1 MTVFLVVLP
10 LLVSSNPMVE
20 LREEM
25 EDTPV
30 FGDMVEEGQ
39 LVEEEDREE
48 GDLRRE
54 EINEEEMLMNTEE
67 DRLMKE
73 EMKGEVIK
81 KENDSGRK
89 PNFEVDVVFEE
100 NFVDMSPDNMME
112 IEMMLPVD
120 MVADMKFNEC
130 DLGMTHVVHDMIVL
144 SLFYFTE
151 EELVQSEK
159 AKPYG
164 CRFWIVLITST
175 ILVLL
180 FLSVVICLCVYK
192 KVIKKLINKAKIKQY
207 SDILSKKFV

>member
-1 MTVFLVVLP
+1 MTLFLVVLP

-39 LVEEEDREE
+39 LVEEDREE
-48 GDLRRE
+48 GDLSRE
-54 EINEEEMLMNTEE
+54 EINEEEMLMNEE
-67 DRLMKE
+67 DDRLVKE
-73 EMKGEVIK
+73 ELKGEVIK

-89 PNFEVDVVFEE
+89 PSFEVDVVFEE

-130 DLGMTHVVHDMIVL
+130 DLGKEH
-144 SLFYFTE
+144 
-151 EELVQSEK
+151 
-159 AKPYG
+159 
-164 CRFWIVLITST
+164 
-175 ILVLL
+175 
-180 FLSVVICLCVYK
+180 FL
-192 KVIKKLINKAKIKQY
+192 
-207 SDILSKKFV
+207 

>member
-1 MTVFLVVLP
+1 MTVILVVLP

-54 EINEEEMLMNTEE
+54 EINEEEMLMNAEE
-67 DRLMKE
+67 DRLMKD
-73 EMKGEVIK
+73 EMKGDVMK

-89 PNFEVDVVFEE
+89 PSFEVDVVFEE

-130 DLGMTHVVHDMIVL
+130 DLGKEH
-144 SLFYFTE
+144 
-151 EELVQSEK
+151 
-159 AKPYG
+159 
-164 CRFWIVLITST
+164 
-175 ILVLL
+175 
-180 FLSVVICLCVYK
+180 FL
-192 KVIKKLINKAKIKQY
+192 
-207 SDILSKKFV
+207 

>member
-54 EINEEEMLMNTEE
+54 EINEEEMLMNAEE

-130 DLGMTHVVHDMIVL
+130 DLGMTHVAHDSPV
-144 SLFYFTE
+144 S
-151 EELVQSEK
+151 
-159 AKPYG
+159 
-164 CRFWIVLITST
+164 
-175 ILVLL
+175 VLL
-180 FLSVVICLCVYK
+180 CRGGVGPV
-192 KVIKKLINKAKIKQY
+192 
-207 SDILSKKFV
+207 

>member
-39 LVEEEDREE
+39 LVEEEDRED

-54 EINEEEMLMNTEE
+54 EINEEEMLMNAEE

-89 PNFEVDVVFEE
+89 PSFEVDVVFEE

-130 DLGMTHVVHDMIVL
+130 DLGMV
-144 SLFYFTE
+144 
-151 EELVQSEK
+151 
-159 AKPYG
+159 
-164 CRFWIVLITST
+164 
-175 ILVLL
+175 
-180 FLSVVICLCVYK
+180 
-192 KVIKKLINKAKIKQY
+192 
-207 SDILSKKFV
+207 

>member
-1 MTVFLVVLP
+1 MRLPSVTVFLVVLP

-48 GDLRRE
+48 GDLSQE
-54 EINEEEMLMNTEE
+54 EINEEEMLMNAEE

-89 PNFEVDVVFEE
+89 PSFEVDVVFEE

-130 DLGMTHVVHDMIVL
+130 DLGMV
-144 SLFYFTE
+144 
-151 EELVQSEK
+151 
-159 AKPYG
+159 
-164 CRFWIVLITST
+164 
-175 ILVLL
+175 
-180 FLSVVICLCVYK
+180 
-192 KVIKKLINKAKIKQY
+192 
-207 SDILSKKFV
+207 

>member
-48 GDLRRE
+48 GNLVRE
-54 EINEEEMLMNTEE
+54 EINEEEMLMNAEE

-89 PNFEVDVVFEE
+89 PSFEVDVVFEE

-130 DLGMTHVVHDMIVL
+130 DLGMTHVM
-144 SLFYFTE
+144 
-151 EELVQSEK
+151 
-159 AKPYG
+159 
-164 CRFWIVLITST
+164 
-175 ILVLL
+175 
-180 FLSVVICLCVYK
+180 
-192 KVIKKLINKAKIKQY
+192 
-207 SDILSKKFV
+207 

>member
-1 MTVFLVVLP
+1 MTVFLVLLP

-30 FGDMVEEGQ
+30 LGDKVEEEQ
-39 LVEEEDREE
+39 PVEEDREE
-48 GDLRRE
+48 DLVRE
-54 EINEEEMLMNTEE
+54 EINEEDMLMHAEE

-73 EMKGEVIK
+73 EMQGDVMK

-89 PNFEVDVVFEE
+89 PSFEVDVVFEE

-130 DLGMTHVVHDMIVL
+130 DLGMTHVDMIVL
-144 SLFYFTE
+144 SH
-151 EELVQSEK
+151 
-159 AKPYG
+159 A
-164 CRFWIVLITST
+164 ST
-175 ILVLL
+175 LQRR
-180 FLSVVICLCVYK
+180 SWSSPRRPGRTG
-192 KVIKKLINKAKIKQY
+192 AG
-207 SDILSKKFV
+207 SG

>member
-1 MTVFLVVLP
+1 MRLPSVTVFLVVLP
-10 LLVSSNPMVE
+10 LLVSGNPMVE
-20 LREEM
+20 MREEM

-30 FGDMVEEGQ
+30 FGDEVEEEQ
-39 LVEEEDREE
+39 LVEEDREE
-48 GDLRRE
+48 DLVRE
-54 EINEEEMLMNTEE
+54 EINEEDMLMHAEE

-73 EMKGEVIK
+73 ERQGDVMK
-81 KENDSGRK
+81 KENDSGIK
-89 PNFEVDVVFEE
+89 PSFEVDVVFEE

-130 DLGMTHVVHDMIVL
+130 DL
-144 SLFYFTE
+144 E

-159 AKPYG
+159 ARPYG

-180 FLSVVICLCVYK
+180 ITSTILCLCV
-192 KVIKKLINKAKIKQY
+192 
-207 SDILSKKFV
+207 